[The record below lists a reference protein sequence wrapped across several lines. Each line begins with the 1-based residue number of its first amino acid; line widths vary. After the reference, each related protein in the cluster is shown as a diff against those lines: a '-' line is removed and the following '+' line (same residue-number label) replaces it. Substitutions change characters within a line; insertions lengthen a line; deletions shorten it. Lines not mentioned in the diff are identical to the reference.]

1 MHQIIKCLIIKD
13 NLLRIYYLFINLW
26 VSDFVLPIV
35 SVGVSEIIEPL
46 KEDKELA
53 GRSLLLVERDGDTN
67 FVSI

>member
-35 SVGVSEIIEPL
+35 SVGVSEIIEPF

>member
-1 MHQIIKCLIIKD
+1 MLIIKD
-13 NLLRIYYLFINLW
+13 NLLRNYYLFINLW